1 MVFCKHVRFPWFGEE
16 VLGFGTQYIVAIL
29 AFYLL
34 RISYIYVNQNRIHS
48 QYAKVY
54 CLYIYIYIYIYIP
67 RLQIC
72 NITRV
77 LND

>member
-29 AFYLL
+29 VFYLL

-48 QYAKVY
+48 QVNTQSIYKSI
-54 CLYIYIYIYIYIP
+54 LFIYIYIYIYQDYKFVI
-67 RLQIC
+67 
-72 NITRV
+72 
-77 LND
+77 